1 MSKPKPFINKYNW
14 TDINFPVGLDE
25 YKKFERNNS
34 DIALNILYAPPNE
47 KIISLVYK
55 SKYNRKRKNQV
66 VLLLISD
73 DEQQDT
79 IEKWHYIA
87 LKSEIDDDGNKKLT
101 QCLSAPYRGV
111 TSNHNGDFYCLGCL
125 HSYRTDNALKK
136 HERQC
141 GKHDYCKVKM
151 LNKDKNTL
159 RCNPGE
165 KPLRA
170 PHIFYLDL
178 EFLLVK
184 TQSSQNNPEKSY
196 TERKAKHVPWVIHK
210 I

>member
-1 MSKPKPFINKYNW
+1 
-14 TDINFPVGLDE
+14 
-25 YKKFERNNS
+25 
-34 DIALNILYAPPNE
+34 
-47 KIISLVYK
+47 
-55 SKYNRKRKNQV
+55 
-66 VLLLISD
+66 
-73 DEQQDT
+73 
-79 IEKWHYIA
+79 
-87 LKSEIDDDGNKKLT
+87 
-101 QCLSAPYRGV
+101 
-111 TSNHNGDFYCLGCL
+111 
-125 HSYRTDNALKK
+125 
-136 HERQC
+136 
-141 GKHDYCKVKM
+141 M